1 MIWFIGRGGH
11 RGSTPPTVA
20 KGGSAVVG
28 AEVGSNDRL
37 SFQATAAS
45 GPEAEIGATEL
56 AAGKRPFGRSVQCY
70 GYGQQHTLYAYALP
84 TGSPIDVVG
93 LFDAIQHFLADR
105 VWTCPDIWLVSP
117 NGSESPEVGVN
128 MVLPNP
134 GLEPPGWFAERR
146 KG

>member
-1 MIWFIGRGGH
+1 M
-11 RGSTPPTVA
+11 A
-20 KGGSAVVG
+20 
-28 AEVGSNDRL
+28 
-37 SFQATAAS
+37 
-45 GPEAEIGATEL
+45 
-56 AAGKRPFGRSVQCY
+56 
-70 GYGQQHTLYAYALP
+70 QQHTLYAYALP

-134 GLEPPGWFAERR
+134 GSEPPGWFADVEAIALFCAHSLTHFNCDFVIGASDGRQADDITEIDSDDPKISFIKR
-146 KG
+146 FLG